1 MSAEPNISAEAEA
14 LLAKLP
20 AISRP
25 LIAKYFRSDFDV
37 LQKADDSPVTIA
49 DKSVEAALRPAITQ
63 RFPDHSIVG
72 EEEGGQA
79 SQPYCWVIDPI
90 DGTRAFI
97 IGKPLFGTLIALS
110 YQGVPICGLI
120 DMPGLDETYITRG
133 GEAFLL
139 SGGEEKKLATR
150 QTDSLANAHIA
161 TTSPEAFT
169 DRGWQVFQKLG
180 AACRSTHYGGDCYNY
195 ALLAAGHLD
204 LVVEDQLAPHD
215 IMALVPVMQAAG
227 AVVTDWQGAP
237 VRLEGDGSILAA
249 GNASL
254 HEQALDYLG

>member
-1 MSAEPNISAEAEA
+1 MKPISPGGRG
-14 LLAKLP
+14 LFT
-20 AISRP
+20 
-25 LIAKYFRSDFDV
+25 FR
-37 LQKADDSPVTIA
+37 
-49 DKSVEAALRPAITQ
+49 R
-63 RFPDHSIVG
+63 RG
-72 EEEGGQA
+72 E
-79 SQPYCWVIDPI
+79 
-90 DGTRAFI
+90 
-97 IGKPLFGTLIALS
+97 
-110 YQGVPICGLI
+110 
-120 DMPGLDETYITRG
+120 
-133 GEAFLL
+133 
-139 SGGEEKKLATR
+139 KLATR

-169 DRGWQVFQKLG
+169 ERGWQVFQKLG

>member
-37 LQKADDSPVTIA
+37 LRKADDSPVTIA
-49 DKSVEAALRPAITQ
+49 DKSVEAALRAVITQ
-63 RFPDHSIVG
+63 RFPDHSIIG

-79 SQPYCWVIDPI
+79 SQPYCCVIDPI

-110 YQGVPICGLI
+110 YQGMPICGLI

-133 GEAFLL
+133 ARPFYFPA
-139 SGGEEKKLATR
+139 GGEKAGNAPDR
-150 QTDSLANAHIA
+150 QSGKCPYRYHQ
-161 TTSPEAFT
+161 PEAFT

-180 AACRSTHYGGDCYNY
+180 AACCSTHYGGDCYNY

-237 VRLEGDGSILAA
+237 VRLKGNGSILAA

-254 HEQALDYLG
+254 HEQALAFLS